1 MRQSPGSVWLGA
13 HCPVLVLLMLGP
25 IMVVTPSLSPLSTSH
40 LPSSLFCITQ
50 LLVSAIKGVG
60 HLQIHHDHLK
70 NQHGKFWSDIS
81 PFYELSPC
89 VFFLNCMHAL
99 TVRKKKRHLSS
110 NYFPQIVC
118 VLVACSPNTETW
130 LSFRDALLRSDS

>member
-13 HCPVLVLLMLGP
+13 RCPVLVLLMLGP

-50 LLVSAIKGVG
+50 LLVSAVKGVG

-81 PFYELSPC
+81 PFYG
-89 VFFLNCMHAL
+89 M
-99 TVRKKKRHLSS
+99 K
-110 NYFPQIVC
+110 
-118 VLVACSPNTETW
+118 
-130 LSFRDALLRSDS
+130 DALLKTHTHTHKPQTIGIILYSICLQLSPEDIFKNGIT